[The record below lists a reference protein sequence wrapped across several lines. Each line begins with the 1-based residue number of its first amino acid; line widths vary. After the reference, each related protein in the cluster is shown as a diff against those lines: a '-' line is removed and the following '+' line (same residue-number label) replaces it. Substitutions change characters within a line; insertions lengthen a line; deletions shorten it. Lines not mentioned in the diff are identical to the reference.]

1 MVHAKLMIIN
11 FPSLKWVLIC
21 ESLNQH
27 AKHTGAIQ
35 TFYTSHSS
43 QQLVHNCF
51 SQTAFSF
58 LIVAFS

>member
-35 TFYTSHSS
+35 TFYTAHSS
-43 QQLVHNCF
+43 LSTSV
-51 SQTAFSF
+51 SAKRLSAFS
-58 LIVAFS
+58 